1 MQHSGD
7 LPPGSAVGSRPTRGL
22 RLAYVRAGFRVGGH
36 GSQCRKVTT
45 TTTLCVCSGEGLVID
60 EDEFFDSRYDFD
72 FSDLKDTGTF
82 YRGGEVYRRPCGWLR
97 FALKVCTC
105 HRQTDRQTDRQTLA
119 KRMTLQVWD
128 KYPDGNAW
136 LGERGYRTTTT
147 YSVPGE
153 WPVSYHGTSK
163 NGARAIIVTNYQPGP
178 GQKYGRGVYST
189 PYLEHAVEYTQT
201 FQSSVTGKNYRVVMQ
216 NRVNPA
222 YRERH
227 NGGVYWLLPVPDGLT
242 QEQEQDLVE
251 KAIRPYAVLIK
262 PL

>member
-1 MQHSGD
+1 MQRSGE
-7 LPPGSAVGSRPTRGL
+7 LPPGSAVRSRPARGL
-22 RLAYVRAGFRVGGH
+22 RHAYVRAGFGVGGH
-36 GSQCRKVTT
+36 GSQR
-45 TTTLCVCSGEGLVID
+45 
-60 EDEFFDSRYDFD
+60 
-72 FSDLKDTGTF
+72 
-82 YRGGEVYRRPCGWLR
+82 RGRRGPGDRRGRVLR
-97 FALKVCTC
+97 
-105 HRQTDRQTDRQTLA
+105 QP
-119 KRMTLQVWD
+119 VWD

-136 LGERGYRTTTT
+136 LGERGYRTTT
-147 YSVPGE
+147 YSIPGE

-189 PYLEHAVEYTQT
+189 PSLEHAAQYTRT

-222 YRERH
+222 YREKH
-227 NGGVYWLLPVPDGLT
+227 NGGEYWLLPVPDGLT

>member
-36 GSQCRKVTT
+36 GSQCRKVT

-97 FALKVCTC
+97 FALK
-105 HRQTDRQTDRQTLA
+105 
-119 KRMTLQVWD
+119 VWD

-189 PYLEHAVEYTQT
+189 PYLEHAVEYTRT

>member
-1 MQHSGD
+1 MAD
-7 LPPGSAVGSRPTRGL
+7 LNVRLEALSLLCNARVSSRQA
-22 RLAYVRAGFRVGGH
+22 RLSGH
-36 GSQCRKVTT
+36 GPRVASATPMSVLGLVSAAMGR
-45 TTTLCVCSGEGLVID
+45 SGAGGEGLVID

-72 FSDLKDTGTF
+72 FSNLKDTCTF

-97 FALKVCTC
+97 FALKV
-105 HRQTDRQTDRQTLA
+105 
-119 KRMTLQVWD
+119 WD

-136 LGERGYRTTTT
+136 LGERGYRTTT
-147 YSVPGE
+147 YSIPGE

-189 PYLEHAVEYTQT
+189 PSLEHAAQYTRT

-222 YRERH
+222 YREKH
-227 NGGVYWLLPVPDGLT
+227 NGGEYWLLPVPDGLT